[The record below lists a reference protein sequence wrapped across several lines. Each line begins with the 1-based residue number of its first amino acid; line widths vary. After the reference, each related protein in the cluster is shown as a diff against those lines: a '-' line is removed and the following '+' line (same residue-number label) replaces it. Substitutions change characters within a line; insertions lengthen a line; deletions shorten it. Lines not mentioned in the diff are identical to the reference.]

1 VMMEHTCDRSWWRLC
16 TKGVM
21 VVAVLGSLS
30 GCAPE
35 EDDLQAWMDEQ
46 TRKTYPSVKKIPA
59 PAEFAPLPYPHASDV
74 DPFNAQKMA
83 QGGAVEVEKSAL
95 MAVEQAR
102 KKEPLE
108 DFPLDAFTMI
118 GSVRRP
124 NGIYALLRVEG
135 KVYSVTAGSYMGQNY
150 GRIMAI
156 TENELVLRE
165 VIRNALGTP
174 VERTVTLQLQEAA
187 K

>member
-1 VMMEHTCDRSWWRLC
+1 MMAYIGGQPWWRVGSAF
-16 TKGVM
+16 GV
-21 VVAVLGSLS
+21 VVAILGGLS
-30 GCAPE
+30 GCAPG

-59 PAEFAPLPYPHASDV
+59 PVEFAPQPYPHASDV
-74 DPFNAQKMA
+74 DPFNVQKMA
-83 QGGAVEVEKSAL
+83 QGGAAEEKQDTLLA
-95 MAVEQAR
+95 AEQAR
-102 KKEPLE
+102 RKEPLE

-118 GSVRRP
+118 GSVRRS
-124 NGIYALLRVEG
+124 NGFYALLRVEG
-135 KVYSVTAGSYMGQNY
+135 KVYSVMAGSYIGQNF
-150 GRIMAI
+150 GRITAI
-156 TENELVLRE
+156 TENELILRE

>member
-1 VMMEHTCDRSWWRLC
+1 
-16 TKGVM
+16 
-21 VVAVLGSLS
+21 
-30 GCAPE
+30 
-35 EDDLQAWMDEQ
+35 
-46 TRKTYPSVKKIPA
+46 
-59 PAEFAPLPYPHASDV
+59 
-74 DPFNAQKMA
+74 MA
-83 QGGAVEVEKSAL
+83 QGSAVEEEKSAL

-124 NGIYALLRVEG
+124 NGVYALLRVEG
-135 KVYSVTAGSYMGQNY
+135 KVHSVTAGSYMGQNY
-150 GRIMAI
+150 GRITAI

-174 VERTVTLQLQEAA
+174 VERIVTLQLQEAA